1 MFEALKEFFRNYTS
15 PLKCGLITAITASA
29 LTSCTAVNSDTY
41 TLRIGA
47 GHPSGPAVYTTQLEK
62 FFVPE
67 VERRVAEETQYKVQF
82 VEGYGGSI
90 ATVSETLESVQSG
103 ILDIGAYCVCF
114 EPSKLFLHN
123 FMYFV
128 PFGPQQAETSVQ
140 TARSIYENN
149 PWLEAQLTDH
159 YGQSLL
165 ALNGWDNYHLGTVK
179 PWDNIEDLDGVKI
192 GGAGPNLPW
201 LEYAGVIPV
210 QSSLPDGYLSLE
222 TGVYEGWLM
231 FPSAYFSFK
240 FHEPA
245 PFYTQ
250 IGFGAMGGAVVL
262 TANDKRFNKLPVE
275 IQTIIKEVALEYEK
289 VAAKDLD
296 NRQKKGLENLKNSG
310 ATVRV
315 LPKEIRQTWAKSLG
329 GFPNAMAQEA
339 NRRDMPGSEILKSYI
354 QEVDKSGYD
363 WPVKYKITP

>member
-1 MFEALKEFFRNYTS
+1 MIRLIFILMASLAL
-15 PLKCGLITAITASA
+15 L
-29 LTSCTAVNSDTY
+29 SCSSSETKTY

-47 GHPSGPAVYTTQLEK
+47 GHPSGPAVYSTQLQK

-67 VERRVAEETQYKVQF
+67 VERRVAEETEYKVQF

-128 PFGPQQAETSVQ
+128 PFGPQDSEKSVE
-140 TARSIYENN
+140 TARKVYEKH
-149 PWLEAQLTDH
+149 PWLRDQLSEH

-165 ALNGWDNYHLGTVK
+165 AINGWDNYHLGTVNS
-179 PWDNIEDLDGVKI
+179 WNGFEDLRGIKI

-210 QSSLPDGYLSLE
+210 QSTLPDGYLSLE

-231 FPSAYFSFK
+231 FPSAYYSFK

-250 IGFGAMGGAVVL
+250 IGFGAMGGAVIV
-262 TANDKRFNKLPVE
+262 TVNDKRFKKLPVE
-275 IQTIIKEVALEYEK
+275 IQNIIKEVSLEYEK
-289 VAAKDLD
+289 VAAKNL
-296 NRQKKGLENLKNSG
+296 NQRQVAGLENLKKSG
-310 ATVRV
+310 ATVRTISGD
-315 LPKEIRQTWAKSLG
+315 IRSKWAQSLS
-329 GFPNAMAQEA
+329 GFPNDMAKEA
-339 NRRDMPGSEILKSYI
+339 DSRNLPGSEILRSYI
-354 QEVDKSGYD
+354 DLIEQDGYD
-363 WPVKYKITP
+363 WPVKYNIE